1 MKNNLVITVI
11 VSVIVATAYYL
22 ISQNNA
28 IDESGFAK
36 GNGRIEATQI
46 HISAQN
52 GGTLIELNADEGDFV
67 KKGDIIATIDSK
79 ALQASLS
86 GALAQVEQ
94 AKKSKE
100 SAQAQMR
107 QLQSELAL
115 AKHEHQRYKQLY
127 EQKNISVSEY
137 EKYKTKYDSTQA
149 AFEAMQSK
157 IKEIE
162 AAIKVANAQ
171 AAQIQTKI
179 DDNTLVAPTNARV
192 LYTLARKGEL
202 VHAAQ
207 RVATLLDLTDTYM
220 NIFLPTKEAG
230 LAHIGTPS
238 RIVLDALPH
247 ISIPASVTYVS
258 PQAQFTPKQI
268 ETQDEREKLMFKVK
282 VSIDEDLL
290 KQHLQKVRTGLPG
303 VAYVRLDP
311 TKPWPKSVP
320 KLYNE
325 Q

>member
-1 MKNNLVITVI
+1 MKKNLVIAVI

-22 ISQNNA
+22 ISQNNGV
-28 IDESGFAK
+28 DESGFAK

-52 GGTLIELNADEGDFV
+52 GGTLIELNADEGDFI
-67 KKGDIIATIDSK
+67 KKGDVLAKIDSK
-79 ALQASLS
+79 ELQASLQ

-94 AKKSKE
+94 ATKAKE

-107 QLQSELAL
+107 QLQSELEL
-115 AKHEHQRYKQLY
+115 ARHEQ
-127 EQKNISVSEY
+127 NISISEY
-137 EKYKTKYDSTQA
+137 EKYKTKYDATQA
-149 AFEAMQSK
+149 AFEAVQSK
-157 IKEIE
+157 VDQTD
-162 AAIKVANAQ
+162 AAIKAANAQ
-171 AAQIQTKI
+171 VAQIQTKI
-179 DDNTLVAPTNARV
+179 DDNTLIAPTNARV
-192 LYTLARKGEL
+192 LYTLARRGEL

-230 LAHIGTPS
+230 LAHVGTPA
-238 RIVLDALPH
+238 RIVLDALAH

-268 ETQDEREKLMFKVK
+268 ETQAEREKLMFKVK
-282 VSIDEDLL
+282 VSIDEDVL